1 MEQEL
6 LKEILKQI
14 KIQNI
19 LIQKSIEVTIQ
30 SNQKYYNNTDNIGM
44 QKQIEKFKKT
54 NKFIEIQF
62 KQQSETRIYC
72 NQIY

>member
-44 QKQIEKFKKT
+44 LTKT
-54 NKFIEIQF
+54 NREIQTELM
-62 KQQSETRIYC
+62 KQ
-72 NQIY
+72 NLL